1 MRIIKGIL
9 RYVGY
14 REKKE
19 PNSFEHHFYYE
30 LNTYPSTI
38 TFIVMDQLMYRHT
51 LLKLSTKPLHEDNVS
66 SC

>member
-1 MRIIKGIL
+1 MMREGTRAPHL
-9 RYVGY
+9 
-14 REKKE
+14 KE

-30 LNTYPSTI
+30 LNTYLSTI
-38 TFIVMDQLMYRHT
+38 TFIVKDQLMYRHT